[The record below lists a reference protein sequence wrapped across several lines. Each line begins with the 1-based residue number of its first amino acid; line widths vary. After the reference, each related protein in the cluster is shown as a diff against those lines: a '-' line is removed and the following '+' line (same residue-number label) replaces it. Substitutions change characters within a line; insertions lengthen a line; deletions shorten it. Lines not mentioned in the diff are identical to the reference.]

1 MPKFTV
7 GLNIAKSV
15 FQVHVIDR
23 SGQAVIQRKLRRNS
37 VLKFFASLEPSVI
50 GIEACH
56 SSHYWGQKLIK
67 LDHTVPLFS
76 TQYVNPFVV
85 GGKNDANDAA
95 AICMAVSR
103 RDIHTVPVKS
113 AEQQSLQSLHRMREK
128 AIQERTAKSNQIRS
142 MFSEE
147 GHIFPAGLPSL
158 RKGIL
163 TLMDDGEA
171 GLTSILKRLGQM
183 YLEQM
188 AVLKA
193 WLDELDAM
201 IDDNFKNNETCQ
213 RLVTIP
219 GIGPVIATAIFK
231 LVGEPAQFKN
241 GRRFAAWLGL
251 TPRQHSSGG
260 KTRLSGITKR
270 GDGYMRKLLVQGA
283 RAVIYNVHRKTDA
296 RAEWIKA
303 LLARRPANI
312 VAIALA
318 NKIAR
323 IHGPCLCVVKNL
335 YQQPVKV
342 CCREKL
348 V

>member
-7 GLNIAKSV
+7 GLDIAKSV
-15 FQVHVIDR
+15 FQVHAIER
-23 SGQAVIQRKLRRNS
+23 SGQTVIQRKLRRNS
-37 VLKFFASLEPSVI
+37 VLKFFAGLEPSVV

-56 SSHYWGQKLIK
+56 SSHYWGRELIK
-67 LDHTVPLFS
+67 LGHTVRLLP
-76 TQYVNPFVV
+76 TQYVKPFVV

-95 AICMAVSR
+95 AICMAVTR

-128 AIQERTAKSNQIRS
+128 AVQERTAKSNQIRS

-147 GHIFPAGLPSL
+147 GHVFPAGLPSL

-163 TLMDDGEA
+163 TLMDADDDETM
-171 GLTSILKRLGQM
+171 LTPILKRLGQM
-183 YLEQM
+183 YLDQM
-188 AVLKA
+188 IALKA
-193 WLDELDAM
+193 WLTELDAM
-201 IDDNFKNNETCQ
+201 IDENFRNNETCQ
-213 RLVTIP
+213 RLATIP
-219 GIGPVIATAIFK
+219 GIGPVIATAMVG
-231 LVGEPAQFKN
+231 LVGDPAQFKN

-260 KTRLSGITKR
+260 KTRLSRITKR
-270 GDGYMRKLLVQGA
+270 GDSYMRKLLVQGA

-323 IHGPCLCVVKNL
+323 ISWAVFMRG
-335 YQQPVKV
+335 
-342 CCREKL
+342 EKF
-348 V
+348 VSTAS